1 MQPDCFEQPV
11 LGFDPVARSC
21 ARSSREGGLAKESSR
36 QLLALL
42 IHQQLFT
49 FTRIPISQWKSIRTS
64 NGIELHEEFKQR
76 IKTQTVLPSAERPI
90 KTRQSRSSSATR
102 FPDRIG
108 FWQGQAPGTQ
118 AGRIAQLLR
127 SFLHGRSGAG
137 FGANPCAGPCRCSTS
152 ANRRGTRPISALC
165 SLRVR
170 ICRNR
175 APSWRQAPDRR
186 AR

>member
-1 MQPDCFEQPV
+1 LQPDCFEQPV
-11 LGFDPVARSC
+11 LEFDPVARSC

-49 FTRIPISQWKSIRTS
+49 FTRFPISQWKSIHTS
-64 NGIELHEEFKQR
+64 NPK
-76 IKTQTVLPSAERPI
+76 
-90 KTRQSRSSSATR
+90 SSSDGSRRRPYCLPQKDQSKPASR
-102 FPDRIG
+102 DLHRQPDSQNG
-108 FWQGQAPGTQ
+108 LVFEQGQAPGTP

-127 SFLHGRSGAG
+127 SSLHGRSEAG

-165 SLRVR
+165 SWRVR
-170 ICRNR
+170 VCRNR